1 MIEFYKIYLV
11 DNTKNSVMIITEAT
25 KQKGRDKHGAGG
37 KSEKPGNGNGR
48 HLLREIAGLYVLIPA
63 GETDAPQNR
72 ITALNETG
80 RFLWMQFQHP
90 CTVAEAAAAAE
101 AQYTGQPAEMLRGIE
116 NFVRAGLRAGLLREA
131 SAAEKT
137 EGKAV

>member
-1 MIEFYKIYLV
+1 MERAEKAKSPEMETAGLPPNDMKRFYV
-11 DNTKNSVMIITEAT
+11 
-25 KQKGRDKHGAGG
+25 
-37 KSEKPGNGNGR
+37 NGR
-48 HLLREIAGLYVLIPA
+48 HLLRETA
-63 GETDAPQNR
+63 GETDVPQNR

>member
-1 MIEFYKIYLV
+1 MERAEKAKSPETETAGLPPNDMKRFYV
-11 DNTKNSVMIITEAT
+11 
-25 KQKGRDKHGAGG
+25 
-37 KSEKPGNGNGR
+37 NGR

-90 CTVAEAAAAAE
+90 CTVAEAAVGRNAARHRKLCTGRAARRAAA
-101 AQYTGQPAEMLRGIE
+101 RG
-116 NFVRAGLRAGLLREA
+116 FRC
-131 SAAEKT
+131 
-137 EGKAV
+137 GKNGRKGGIK

>member
-1 MIEFYKIYLV
+1 MKRFYV
-11 DNTKNSVMIITEAT
+11 
-25 KQKGRDKHGAGG
+25 
-37 KSEKPGNGNGR
+37 NGR

-101 AQYTGQPAEMLRGIE
+101 AQYTGEMEKCHGI
-116 NFVRAGLRAGLLREA
+116 
-131 SAAEKT
+131 KT
-137 EGKAV
+137 LYGQGCGQIQILA

>member
-1 MIEFYKIYLV
+1 MERAEKAKSPEMETAGPPPNDMKRFYV
-11 DNTKNSVMIITEAT
+11 
-25 KQKGRDKHGAGG
+25 
-37 KSEKPGNGNGR
+37 NGR

-90 CTVAEAAAAAE
+90 CTVAEASAAAE
-101 AQYTGQPAEMLRGIE
+101 AQYTGIE

-137 EGKAV
+137 EGKAVYNEKSMECSNAANGGV

>member
-1 MIEFYKIYLV
+1 MERAEKAKSPEMETAGLPPNDMKRFYV
-11 DNTKNSVMIITEAT
+11 
-25 KQKGRDKHGAGG
+25 
-37 KSEKPGNGNGR
+37 NGR

-116 NFVRAGLRAGLLREA
+116 NFVRAGLRAGLLRVA

-137 EGKAV
+137 EGKVV

>member
-1 MIEFYKIYLV
+1 MERAEKAKSPEMETAGLPPNDMKRFYV
-11 DNTKNSVMIITEAT
+11 
-25 KQKGRDKHGAGG
+25 
-37 KSEKPGNGNGR
+37 NGR

-90 CTVAEAAAAAE
+90 VHGGRSRGCGRGAVHRAAGRNAARHRKLCTGGAARRAAA
-101 AQYTGQPAEMLRGIE
+101 RG
-116 NFVRAGLRAGLLREA
+116 FRC
-131 SAAEKT
+131 
-137 EGKAV
+137 GKNGRKGGIK

>member
-1 MIEFYKIYLV
+1 MERAEKAKSPEMETAGLPPNDMKRFYV
-11 DNTKNSVMIITEAT
+11 
-25 KQKGRDKHGAGG
+25 
-37 KSEKPGNGNGR
+37 NGR

-131 SAAEKT
+131 SAAEKSAAEKK

>member
-1 MIEFYKIYLV
+1 MERAEKAKSPEMETAGLPPNDMKRFYV
-11 DNTKNSVMIITEAT
+11 
-25 KQKGRDKHGAGG
+25 
-37 KSEKPGNGNGR
+37 NGR

-101 AQYTGQPAEMLRGIE
+101 AQYTGRNAARHRKLCTGGAARRAAARG
-116 NFVRAGLRAGLLREA
+116 FRC
-131 SAAEKT
+131 
-137 EGKAV
+137 GKNGRKGGIK

>member
-1 MIEFYKIYLV
+1 
-11 DNTKNSVMIITEAT
+11 
-25 KQKGRDKHGAGG
+25 
-37 KSEKPGNGNGR
+37 
-48 HLLREIAGLYVLIPA
+48 
-63 GETDAPQNR
+63 
-72 ITALNETG
+72 
-80 RFLWMQFQHP
+80 
-90 CTVAEAAAAAE
+90 VAEAAAAAE

>member
-1 MIEFYKIYLV
+1 MKRFYV
-11 DNTKNSVMIITEAT
+11 
-25 KQKGRDKHGAGG
+25 
-37 KSEKPGNGNGR
+37 NGR
-48 HLLREIAGLYVLIPA
+48 HLLREIAWLYVLIPA

>member
-1 MIEFYKIYLV
+1 MERAEKAKSPEMETAGLTPNDTKRFYV
-11 DNTKNSVMIITEAT
+11 
-25 KQKGRDKHGAGG
+25 
-37 KSEKPGNGNGR
+37 NGR

-63 GETDAPQNR
+63 GETDATQNR

-80 RFLWMQFQHP
+80 RFLWMQP

>member
-1 MIEFYKIYLV
+1 MERAEKAKSPEMETAGLPPNNMKRFYV
-11 DNTKNSVMIITEAT
+11 
-25 KQKGRDKHGAGG
+25 
-37 KSEKPGNGNGR
+37 NGR
-48 HLLREIAGLYVLIPA
+48 HLLREIAG
-63 GETDAPQNR
+63 
-72 ITALNETG
+72 LNETG

>member
-1 MIEFYKIYLV
+1 MERAEKAKSPEMETAGLPPNDMKRFYV
-11 DNTKNSVMIITEAT
+11 
-25 KQKGRDKHGAGG
+25 
-37 KSEKPGNGNGR
+37 NGR

-90 CTVAEAAAAAE
+90 CTVAE
-101 AQYTGQPAEMLRGIE
+101 MLRGIE

>member
-1 MIEFYKIYLV
+1 
-11 DNTKNSVMIITEAT
+11 MIITEAT

-48 HLLREIAGLYVLIPA
+48 
-63 GETDAPQNR
+63 DAPQNR

>member
-1 MIEFYKIYLV
+1 MERAEKAKSPEMETAGLPPNDMKRFYV
-11 DNTKNSVMIITEAT
+11 
-25 KQKGRDKHGAGG
+25 
-37 KSEKPGNGNGR
+37 NGR
-48 HLLREIAGLYVLIPA
+48 HLYVLIPA

>member
-1 MIEFYKIYLV
+1 MERAEKAKSPEMETAGLPPNDMKRFYV
-11 DNTKNSVMIITEAT
+11 
-25 KQKGRDKHGAGG
+25 
-37 KSEKPGNGNGR
+37 NGR

-90 CTVAEAAAAAE
+90 CTAAAAE

>member
-1 MIEFYKIYLV
+1 MLLTVSLLCIVTFIAGLI
-11 DNTKNSVMIITEAT
+11 DSI
-25 KQKGRDKHGAGG
+25 AGG
-37 KSEKPGNGNGR
+37 GGLLGR
-48 HLLREIAGLYVLIPA
+48 GTVNYSSAELREIAGLYVLIPA

-90 CTVAEAAAAAE
+90 CTVAEAAPAAE

-116 NFVRAGLRAGLLREA
+116 NFVRAGLRAGLLCEA
-131 SAAEKT
+131 SAA
-137 EGKAV
+137 

>member
-1 MIEFYKIYLV
+1 METAGLPPNDMKRFYV
-11 DNTKNSVMIITEAT
+11 
-25 KQKGRDKHGAGG
+25 
-37 KSEKPGNGNGR
+37 NGR
-48 HLLREIAGLYVLIPA
+48 HLLREIARAVRADPCP

>member
-1 MIEFYKIYLV
+1 MERAEKAKSPEMETAGLPPNDMKRFYV
-11 DNTKNSVMIITEAT
+11 
-25 KQKGRDKHGAGG
+25 
-37 KSEKPGNGNGR
+37 NGR

-90 CTVAEAAAAAE
+90 CTVAEAAAAA
-101 AQYTGQPAEMLRGIE
+101 
-116 NFVRAGLRAGLLREA
+116 
-131 SAAEKT
+131 AEKT

>member
-1 MIEFYKIYLV
+1 MERAEKAKSPEMETAGLPPNDRKRFYV
-11 DNTKNSVMIITEAT
+11 
-25 KQKGRDKHGAGG
+25 
-37 KSEKPGNGNGR
+37 NGR

-101 AQYTGQPAEMLRGIE
+101 AQYTGQPGRNAARHRKLCTGRAARRAAARG
-116 NFVRAGLRAGLLREA
+116 FRC
-131 SAAEKT
+131 
-137 EGKAV
+137 GKNGRKGGIK

>member
-1 MIEFYKIYLV
+1 MERAEKAKSPEMETAGLPPNDRKRFYV
-11 DNTKNSVMIITEAT
+11 
-25 KQKGRDKHGAGG
+25 
-37 KSEKPGNGNGR
+37 NGR

-90 CTVAEAAAAAE
+90 CTVAEAAAAA
-101 AQYTGQPAEMLRGIE
+101 QITGEHPVMLRGIE

>member
-1 MIEFYKIYLV
+1 MERAEKAKSPEMETAGLPPNDMKRFYV
-11 DNTKNSVMIITEAT
+11 
-25 KQKGRDKHGAGG
+25 
-37 KSEKPGNGNGR
+37 NGR

-101 AQYTGQPAEMLRGIE
+101 AQRGIE
-116 NFVRAGLRAGLLREA
+116 SFVRAGLRAGLLREA

>member
-1 MIEFYKIYLV
+1 MEQAEKVKSLKTETAGLPPNDTKRFYV
-11 DNTKNSVMIITEAT
+11 
-25 KQKGRDKHGAGG
+25 
-37 KSEKPGNGNGR
+37 NGR

-80 RFLWMQFQHP
+80 RFLWLQFQHS

-101 AQYTGQPAEMLRGIE
+101 AQYTGQPEEIRHGIE
-116 NFVRAGLRAGLLREA
+116 SFVQAGLRAGLLREA
-131 SAAEKT
+131 STAEKMD
-137 EGKAV
+137 GKAV

>member
-1 MIEFYKIYLV
+1 MERAEKAKSPEMETAGLPPNDMKRFYV
-11 DNTKNSVMIITEAT
+11 
-25 KQKGRDKHGAGG
+25 
-37 KSEKPGNGNGR
+37 NGR

-90 CTVAEAAAAAE
+90 AE